1 MDNWTTTLQ
10 QTLYHLAD
18 DRQDYWQWTAI
29 ALCLLG
35 AVILSIILRKTL
47 FSQNSQCNQII
58 SRFFKSAKHIG
69 SAPVIFCLLLW
80 ITWAARNQWSTQLVR
95 KGHDALPSGYIHS
108 AALLVSAFVIYRI
121 AAAVSKGRLAPKLL
135 GGGML
140 MVFALHLFGWLAP
153 LSTALQNIS
162 LPLGNIDINLWAIIW
177 AIAALFFML
186 WIAGLSTRLVDA
198 AIQPRN
204 DIPPSI
210 KVLIGKA
217 TRLCL
222 YATAI
227 LVLSGH
233 GVTMMNNT
241 LPLLVLV
248 IGVTNGIYVVTRI
261 LDEVRKGKT
270 QKTAILTGVYR
281 VALATLLT
289 TVTTAIGFGSLV
301 ISKSSLLRNFGV
313 LIAIAVM
320 LVYLCTVYLM
330 PLILSFFR
338 LKIRK
343 HQEHP
348 RLNRLMTAIARFT
361 SQYPKMTV
369 MIALVLLAV
378 SLLAGTRVPIDAKVN
393 DVFEPT
399 HPIST
404 DLRLVEDKLGG
415 ILPLEIDLTAAP
427 GTFTQTEILIKLSE
441 MEHQLS
447 QIPSVLST
455 LSLTDLLAEG
465 GVDFDDSPSQLR
477 TNLTLAALKRI
488 DPQQLAAFVNDDGSN
503 THISIRLP
511 DRGIKNAMT
520 IIRQIDKTCREF
532 TQATP
537 EINYDGP
544 ENGTNRIKRGGSY
557 DSESIDLQVG
567 KRSPISPDHKSG
579 KIGFRVVR
587 CP

>member
-35 AVILSIILRKTL
+35 AIILSIILRKTL

-69 SAPVIFCLLLW
+69 SAPVIFCILLW

-227 LVLSGH
+227 LGALKIGGVPLGGLAVFSG
-233 GVTMMNNT
+233 
-241 LPLLVLV
+241 
-248 IGVTNGIYVVTRI
+248 
-261 LDEVRKGKT
+261 
-270 QKTAILTGVYR
+270 
-281 VALATLLT
+281 ALGLGL
-289 TVTTAIGFGSLV
+289 GFGLQKIISNLVSGVIILMDKSIKPGDVIEIEGTYGWINSLRTRYISV
-301 ISKSSLLRNFGV
+301 ITRD
-313 LIAIAVM
+313 
-320 LVYLCTVYLM
+320 
-330 PLILSFFR
+330 
-338 LKIRK
+338 RK
-343 HQEHP
+343 
-348 RLNRLMTAIARFT
+348 
-361 SQYPKMTV
+361 
-369 MIALVLLAV
+369 
-378 SLLAGTRVPIDAKVN
+378 
-393 DVFEPT
+393 
-399 HPIST
+399 
-404 DLRLVEDKLGG
+404 
-415 ILPLEIDLTAAP
+415 
-427 GTFTQTEILIKLSE
+427 EILIPNEDFMTNKVINWSF
-441 MEHQLS
+441 S
-447 QIPSVLST
+447 DRIVRIKAYVGVSYST
-455 LSLTDLLAEG
+455 DVKKA
-465 GVDFDDSPSQLR
+465 
-477 TNLTLAALKRI
+477 
-488 DPQQLAAFVNDDGSN
+488 
-503 THISIRLP
+503 IRLCKEAASNIP
-511 DRGIKNAMT
+511 RVLKDPAPNCLLLG
-520 IIRQIDKTCREF
+520 F
-532 TQATP
+532 
-537 EINYDGP
+537 G
-544 ENGTNRIKRGGSY
+544 
-557 DSESIDLQVG
+557 DSSIDLQIGFWIDDAPQGV
-567 KRSPISPDHKSG
+567 KNIRSEVLLAIWETFRENNIEIPFPQRDLHIKSG
-579 KIGFRVVR
+579 SL
-587 CP
+587 PPHS